1 MINRIL
7 TVGGLTLLSRVTG
20 FLRDIVMAAV
30 LGAGPIADAFL
41 VAFRLPNHFRAI
53 FAEGA
58 FAAAFVPA
66 YARVR
71 VSEGVDVA
79 KLFGDRIFT
88 LLLASQIV
96 LLAIA
101 LLATPAVID
110 LLAPGFRDDAT
121 RFPLAVTLTR
131 ITFPYLLLMT
141 LVTLFSGI
149 LNSVERFAAAAAA
162 PILLNLVMIVAL
174 ALAAFFPTAGHAAA
188 WGVLIAGVFEVLLV
202 GGDALRADV
211 MTALRRPTLDDNV
224 KRFFKALGPATVGSA
239 GVQLALFADTI
250 IASFLAAGA
259 LSALYYADRLY
270 QLPGGVIGIAVGTV
284 LLPEMARRLAAGDEQ
299 GARHAQARA
308 IEFTLLLAI
317 PCVAAFMIVPDV
329 IMQALFVRGKFT
341 VTDAN
346 AAATTLAAYTIG
358 LIPFVLMRSVV
369 ATFLSRQDTATPVK
383 AALTAVALNIAL
395 KIVLLYTTALAQVG
409 LALAT
414 SLGAWINFGL
424 IVWFG
429 LRARLIAFDA
439 ELTRTVIK
447 LIGAGLALT
456 VALFVAQWPVLALAA
471 GLPAHNLTALVLL
484 AFVGAVVYSAA
495 LLALFGKTW
504 ILSFGRRGRTVT
516 PSAAPPAPE

>member
-1 MINRIL
+1 VINRIL

-20 FLRDIVMAAV
+20 LLREIVMAAV

-71 VSEGVDVA
+71 VSEGVDAA

-88 LLLASQIV
+88 LLLASQVI

-101 LLATPAVID
+101 LIFTPAVID
-110 LLAPGFRDDAT
+110 LLAPGFREDAT

-149 LNSVERFAAAAAA
+149 LNSIERFAAAAAA
-162 PILLNLVMIVAL
+162 PILLNLVMILAL
-174 ALAAFFPTAGHAAA
+174 ALAFFFPTAGHAAA
-188 WGVLIAGVFEVLLV
+188 WGVLVAGVAEVLLV
-202 GGDALRADV
+202 GGAALRADV
-211 MTALRRPTLDDNV
+211 MTVLRRPTLDADV
-224 KRFFKALGPATVGSA
+224 RRFFKALGPAVVGSA

-284 LLPEMARRLAAGDEQ
+284 LLPEMARRLAAGDAP
-299 GARHAQARA
+299 GAHHAQTRA

-317 PCVAAFMIVPDV
+317 PCVAAFLIVPDL
-329 IMQALFVRGKFT
+329 ITRALFMHGKFT
-341 VTDAN
+341 AQDAD
-346 AAATTLAAYTIG
+346 AAAMTLAAYTIG
-358 LIPFVLMRSVV
+358 LVPFVLMRSVV

-383 AALTAVALNIAL
+383 AALTAAALNIAL
-395 KIVLLYTTALAQVG
+395 KVVLLYETNLAQVG

-424 IVWFG
+424 ILWFG
-429 LRARLIAFDA
+429 LHRRLIAFDSD
-439 ELTRTVIK
+439 LKSVIMK
-447 LIGAGLALT
+447 LVGAGVALAAALWVAQRPALALT
-456 VALFVAQWPVLALAA
+456 A
-471 GLPAHNLTALVLL
+471 GLPAYNLLGLALLGL
-484 AFVGAVVYSAA
+484 VGAVVYAAA
-495 LLALFGKTW
+495 LFLLFGKAR
-504 ILSFGRRGRTVT
+504 IMSFGRARD
-516 PSAAPPAPE
+516 